1 MELGKENKDPLVP
14 VPPDRVLSAPP
25 SFGHPRSNFKHRQLP
40 RPQDESQTP
49 ADHSYQGRAVPRY
62 ERHPMDDNP
71 QNTQQHADG
80 RASAD
85 YRAGRPSSSRYSLHS
100 RGHDV
105 SANREMMALRERHVG
120 QNEFSGRGSRSLFH
134 PRSNYE
140 INSERSSFAAES
152 FQTDSIL
159 SGTRRT
165 KPQSSFH
172 EPHTSYSQNQGVF
185 KRQTAGSDQRFSLY
199 SNFERESQSR
209 DHQMFPRGDD
219 VMDFRHSRLEQS
231 VERYSECTILLRQ
244 MKYFLPPTGLRSL
257 RSWLF

>member
-14 VPPDRVLSAPP
+14 DPPDRVLSAPP
-25 SFGHPRSNFKHRQLP
+25 SFGHPRSNFKHRQVP
-40 RPQDESQTP
+40 RPQDESQTLG
-49 ADHSYQGRAVPRY
+49 DHSCRGRAVPGY

-71 QNTQQHADG
+71 QNTQQHVDG

-85 YRAGRPSSSRYSLHS
+85 HRASRPSSSRYSLHS
-100 RGHDV
+100 RGDDV
-105 SANREMMALRERHVG
+105 SANREMMALRERHVQDLNVG
-120 QNEFSGRGSRSLFH
+120 QDEFSGRGSRSLFY

-140 INSERSSFAAES
+140 MNSERSSFAADS

-172 EPHTSYSQNQGVF
+172 EPHTSYSQIQEAF
-185 KRQTAGSDQRFSLY
+185 KRQTASSDQRFSLY
-199 SNFERESQSR
+199 SNIERDSQSR
-209 DHQMFPRGDD
+209 GHQMFPEGDD

-231 VERYSECTILLRQ
+231 VERYSECTILLP
-244 MKYFLPPTGLRSL
+244 LS
-257 RSWLF
+257 